1 MSRVLQPRNLCRA
14 FKAAE
19 YANRVFSPL
28 VLIYLSPHSKKSSA
42 KDSPVRVSFIW
53 ETTQST
59 SLLSRSNGDRSFTA
73 FLIRLMSSSD
83 LLRIVADLILRDL
96 VRSLVVQTRVVGNL
110 RDTPLNVTLILTGY
124 VPSFRLLLEMTMA
137 LNVIIWTKISFWT
150 NI

>member
-28 VLIYLSPHSKKSSA
+28 VLMYLSPHSKKSSA
-42 KDSPVRVSFIW
+42 KFSPVRVSFIRL
-53 ETTQST
+53 TTQST
-59 SLLSRSNGDRSFTA
+59 SLFSRSNGDRSLTA
-73 FLIRLMSSSD
+73 FLILLMSSSD
-83 LLRIVADLILRDL
+83 LFSMLADLILSDL
-96 VRSLVVQTRVVGNL
+96 VRSLDVQTRVVGNL